1 MVERC
6 VCCGEIIPEGRQVC
20 PSCEEKENRLI
31 DPSVLI
37 RDLTSM
43 KSVYDAIELDG
54 IIKALKE
61 APAVAAVEVVRCK
74 DCRYYKESEIFK
86 GVKFCYRLRGRGGKP
101 VGYNFCA
108 DDFCSRGERKNDEN

>member
-1 MVERC
+1 MAN
-6 VCCGEIIPEGRQVC
+6 
-20 PSCEEKENRLI
+20 EKRLI

-37 RDLTSM
+37 RDLTAM

-74 DCRYYKESEIFK
+74 DCIHRHYVDMGDEI
-86 GVKFCYRLRGRGGKP
+86 GAIGGCGLFGTP
-101 VGYNFCA
+101 MMTCN
-108 DDFCSRGERKNDEN
+108 DFCSYGERRTDNGKT